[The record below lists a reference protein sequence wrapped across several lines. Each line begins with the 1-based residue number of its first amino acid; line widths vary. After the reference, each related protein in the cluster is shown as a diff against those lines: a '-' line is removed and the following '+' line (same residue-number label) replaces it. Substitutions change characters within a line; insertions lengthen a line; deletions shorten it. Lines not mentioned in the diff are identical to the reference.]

1 MIDWANIS
9 RISREALARNPRE
22 RSAFLDEVCAGDL
35 ELRRLLR
42 SLLEPHADSDPFGWF
57 MAGLGQLLDD
67 LNEDVDVRSDGSTRE
82 RRRSPRGQSDPPLD
96 ASPFSVLKP
105 DTLAE
110 LLSAMQYH
118 EAEPGKFLI
127 RQGDPAEFLL
137 LILSGH
143 ACASL
148 RGAPSERPPIGEFGP
163 GDIVGEMSLVTNE
176 PRTADVVART
186 AVRFLE
192 LSASAFHE
200 LASRHPDLPLVLT
213 EVVTERLGHAKFD
226 GLGGKDVH
234 GYQIVQCV
242 GRGGMGVVY
251 EARHVETNRRVALKM
266 MNHRLIYQ
274 LSALRRFQ
282 REAAILE
289 TLDHPCIARLY
300 ECFAAYR
307 TEFLAMEFCEGTT
320 LSRVIAAPGPL
331 GEEVGRGLLGHMARA
346 LSYVHGRGIVHRD
359 LKPSNIVITPDG
371 TIKLLDFGIVTIEVD
386 SDLWGTWKTSSR
398 PVGMIGTPRYMA
410 PEQFSH
416 RVADR
421 RTDFYGLACVA
432 FEALSGRSVVEATDV
447 LEIVRELAHFEL
459 PPRDSIGRG
468 ISEEMH
474 AVLAAG
480 LQQDPA
486 KRALDV
492 DRLASW
498 AGPLDFGG
506 GARHV

>member
-1 MIDWANIS
+1 MASRAHCDRRDAGFRETTLFRASHHRMIDWAKIS
-9 RISREALARNPRE
+9 RLCREALARNPRD
-22 RSAFLDEVCAGDL
+22 RRAFLDEVCAGDV

-42 SLLEPHADSDPFGWF
+42 SLLEPDADSDPFGWF
-57 MAGLGQLLDD
+57 MSGLGQLLDD
-67 LNEDVDVRSDGSTRE
+67 LKEDDDVQSDGSTRE
-82 RRRSPRGQSDPPLD
+82 RSPSPRGQGDAPLS
-96 ASPFSVLKP
+96 ASPCSVLKA

-118 EAEPGKFLI
+118 ESEPDEYLI
-127 RQGDPAEFLL
+127 RQGDPAGFLL

-143 ACASL
+143 ACASV
-148 RGAPSERPPIGEFGP
+148 RNAPSDRPPVGEFGP

-186 AVRFLE
+186 PMRYLK
-192 LSASAFHE
+192 LSASAFHV
-200 LASRHPDLPLVLT
+200 LTSRHPDLPLVLT
-213 EVVTERLGHAKFD
+213 EVVTERLGHAKYD
-226 GLGGKDVH
+226 GLGGKDIH

-251 EARHVETNRRVALKM
+251 EARHLETGRRVALKM

-289 TLDHPCIARLY
+289 TLDHPSVARLY
-300 ECFAAYR
+300 ECFSAYR

-320 LSRVIAAPGPL
+320 LSRVIAGRGPL
-331 GEEVGRGLLGHMARA
+331 SEDLVRRMLGQLAGA
-346 LSYVHGRGIVHRD
+346 LTYVHGRGIVHRD
-359 LKPSNIVITPDG
+359 LKPSNIVITGDG
-371 TIKLLDFGIVTIEVD
+371 SIKLLDFGIVTIEAD
-386 SDLWGTWKTSSR
+386 SDLSGTWKTSSR

-421 RTDFYGLACVA
+421 RADFYGLACVA

-447 LEIVRELAHFEL
+447 FEI
-459 PPRDSIGRG
+459 
-468 ISEEMH
+468 M
-474 AVLAAG
+474 
-480 LQQDPA
+480 
-486 KRALDV
+486 
-492 DRLASW
+492 
-498 AGPLDFGG
+498 
-506 GARHV
+506 